1 MGFHQD
7 FLADKS
13 KKGLLKELRR
23 VASKLGKLTVSQ
35 KEFKEHGR
43 VSPSTIENHFG
54 TWNKGLKQAG
64 LDILRRRDIPNADI
78 IKEIGRVWS
87 SLGHRPSYAEFDKL
101 SKFSVSLLENRF
113 GTFLNAMEAFLRVY
127 GEPTP
132 RSQQE
137 SSDAGTATDLIEK
150 AGSPQ
155 EKRKSRRKYGAII
168 SYRGMQHAPINELGV
183 VFLFGMLSKELGFI
197 VEAVGPAYPDCEA
210 KRLDQS
216 GESYEKVNI
225 EFEYKS
231 SRFKKHAKNAKEC
244 DLVVCWVHDWKACPV
259 SVLELS
265 KIVAA
270 QAT

>member
-7 FLADKS
+7 FLANKS

-35 KEFKEHGR
+35 KEFKEYGR

-87 SLGHRPSYAEFDKL
+87 SLRHRPSYAEFDKL

-113 GTFLNAMEAFLRVY
+113 GTFLNAMEAFVRTK
-127 GEPTP
+127 GK
-132 RSQQE
+132 RAAQGGQA
-137 SSDAGTATDLIEK
+137 SSDVIVATSLIEK
-150 AGSPQ
+150 AGTSSP
-155 EKRKSRRKYGAII
+155 RGKSRRRYGAFINF
-168 SYRGMQHAPINELGV
+168 RGMQHAPLNELGV
-183 VFLFGMLSKELGFI
+183 VFLFGMLSKELGFV

-210 KRLDQS
+210 KRLDES
-216 GESYEKVNI
+216 GKSLEKVNI

-231 SRFKKHAKNAKEC
+231 SRFKTHAKDAKEC

-265 KIVAA
+265 KIVGA
-270 QAT
+270 QVT